1 MCKKALIV
9 VLSGISLVSTL
20 AWGDYITPEHN
31 IEIADNVYA
40 RESAARRINIYKLTD
55 KVVELYNQDIK
66 NMSEGITLVEDKNN
80 CIHLF
85 INTKNGKKNF
95 INQIIVDEE
104 CSND

>member
-40 RESAARRINIYKLTD
+40 RESAAKRINIYKLTD
-55 KVVELYNQDIK
+55 KVVELYNQDLNYYRLK
-66 NMSEGITLVEDKNN
+66 PVGWITLAKR
-80 CIHLF
+80 IKRFKALHRK
-85 INTKNGKKNF
+85 I
-95 INQIIVDEE
+95 
-104 CSND
+104 SNVTDPS